1 MRSLSRYAGCAL
13 LALLFWMHGPV
24 WAQSTGEYVGHD
36 VRGSTVVVEGDS
48 ATAHL
53 TFQAPDVVRVDWT
66 APGAAR
72 PDSSVAVVQ
81 EDGATPPTVRDR
93 EDALW
98 VRSEALAVQVQKA
111 PLQLRFTEADGT
123 PLTRESTRYTR
134 NDDGH
139 RLGFHLDDDT
149 HVYGTGERAGSLNLR
164 GKAFDLYNTQQYGYQ
179 EAPSQMKV
187 NVPLAVTSGGYGLYV
202 DTTWPTRFDIGA
214 ADSNTFSV
222 DVEGGALTYYLM
234 AAPDIPAQLEQ
245 YTALTGRQPMP
256 PKWALGYIQS
266 KYGYRTEDDARAIV
280 DELRENDIPIDAL
293 ILDLYWFEHMGDL
306 RWNRERFPEPFQ
318 MMRDLRADGVE
329 TIAITE
335 PFLVPESGLFD
346 QGAQAGYFAQD
357 ETGDPYLIDDWWSCT
372 ESVAESDEGC
382 QAALVDLTNPAARA
396 WWWGQYPV
404 FMGEEMGGLWTD
416 LGEPEEHPEGM
427 QHYNGSVASVH
438 NAYNLLW
445 AKTLFDG
452 YRDWRPNQRLVN
464 LTRAGSAGMQ
474 RYSTFLWSGD
484 VGRSFT
490 GLQSQPPMLLNMSLS
505 GLAYYSSD
513 LGGFT
518 NGTTTDE
525 LYTRWLQHG
534 AFTPTMRPHGV
545 DDQATEPTRFS
556 DETLSIVRDY
566 VQLRYRLMPYLY
578 TLAHENHTT
587 GMPLTRPLFFADAD
601 NPALANYDD
610 AYLFG
615 DAFLVAPV
623 MTEGQREKTVEL
635 PQGAWIH
642 YWSGDA
648 YAGGQSVT
656 VDAPL
661 DEMPLFV
668 RAGSII
674 PMRPVAPHTG
684 AQPQDELHLD
694 VYPGPD
700 TRHSASL
707 YEDDGSTLAYD
718 EGAYATTALHQTRH
732 TVDGAPVLD
741 LTVEAATGSYDGQ
754 PTTRT
759 LAPTVHRL
767 ADAPTAVTHN
777 STDLPQR
784 DSAEE
789 VAENGGFHYDADTQQ
804 LHVQIMD
811 ASLDTAHTLRI
822 QNAEVASLP

>member
-1 MRSLSRYAGCAL
+1 MRPLSRYAGCAL
-13 LALLFWMHGPV
+13 FALLLWIHGPV
-24 WAQSTGEYVGHD
+24 WAQSPGAYVDHD
-36 VRGSTVVVEGDS
+36 VRGATVVVEGDS

-53 TFQAPDVVRVDWT
+53 TFYAPDVVRVDWT

-81 EDGATPPTVRDR
+81 TPDPILPAVR
-93 EDALW
+93 ESTEALW
-98 VRSEALAVQVQKA
+98 VRSPALAVQVQKD
-111 PLQLRFTEADGT
+111 PLRLHFADANGT
-123 PLTRESTRYTR
+123 PLTHESGGYARQGAGHHVAFALHDSTR
-134 NDDGH
+134 
-139 RLGFHLDDDT
+139 
-149 HVYGTGERAGSLNLR
+149 VYGTGERAGSLNLR
-164 GKAFDLYNTQQYGYQ
+164 GRAFDLYNTQQYGYH
-179 EAPSQMKV
+179 EAPPQMKV

-202 DTTWPTRFDIGA
+202 DTTWPTRLDIGA
-214 ADSNTFSV
+214 ASSNTFSV

-234 AAPDIPAQLEQ
+234 AGSDVPAQLEQ

-256 PKWALGYIQS
+256 PKWSLGYIQS
-266 KYGYRTEDDARAIV
+266 KYGYRTEADARAVV
-280 DELRENDIPIDAL
+280 DELRANDIPIDAL

-318 MMRDLRADGVE
+318 MMRDLREDGVE

-335 PFLVPESGLFD
+335 PFLVTESQLFD
-346 QGAQAGYFAQD
+346 EGDQAGYFAQN
-357 ETGDPYLIDDWWSCT
+357 EAGDTYLIDNWWSCT
-372 ESVAESDEGC
+372 ESVANSVEGC
-382 QAALVDLTNPAARA
+382 QAALLDLTNPAARS
-396 WWWGQYPV
+396 WWWGQYPI
-404 FMGEEMGGLWTD
+404 FMGSEMGGLWTD
-416 LGEPEEHPEGM
+416 LGEPEQHPEGM
-427 QHYNGSVASVH
+427 QHYEGSVASVH

-464 LTRAGSAGMQ
+464 LTRAGSAGIQ

-484 VGRSFT
+484 VGRSYE
-490 GLQSQPPMLLNMSLS
+490 GLQSQPPLLLNMSLS

-556 DETLSIVRDY
+556 DETLAIVRDY
-566 VQLRYRLMPYLY
+566 VRLRYRLMPYLY

-601 NPALANYDD
+601 NPALHDYDD

-635 PQGAWIH
+635 PAGSWIH
-642 YWSGDA
+642 YWSGQA
-648 YAGGQSVT
+648 YAGRQAVT

-694 VYPGPD
+694 VYPGPNA
-700 TRHSASL
+700 RHSASL
-707 YEDDGSTLAYD
+707 YEDDGATLAY
-718 EGAYATTALHQTRH
+718 EHGAYATTALHQVRR
-732 TVDGAPVLD
+732 TVDGTPVLD
-741 LTVEAATGSYDGQ
+741 VIVEAATGTYDGQ
-754 PTTRT
+754 PEART

-767 ADAPTAVTHN
+767 SSVPASVTHN
-777 STDLPQR
+777 GTSL
-784 DSAEE
+784 AERGSVDA
-789 VAENGGFHYDADTQQ
+789 VARRGGFYYDADTQQ
-804 LHVQIMD
+804 LHIRVAD
-811 ASLDTAHTLRI
+811 AAVDTAHTLRI
-822 QNAEVASLP
+822 QNATPVSLP